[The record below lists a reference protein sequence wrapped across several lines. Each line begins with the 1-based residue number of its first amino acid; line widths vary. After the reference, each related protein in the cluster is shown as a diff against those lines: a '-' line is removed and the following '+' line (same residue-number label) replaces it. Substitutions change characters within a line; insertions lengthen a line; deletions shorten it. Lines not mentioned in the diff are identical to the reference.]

1 MKNKGLTLIEVLVTV
16 AIMGM
21 VIVLV
26 SGFMNTGMRTSSR
39 ANAEA
44 NLQKEA
50 QTGLNQVTDWV
61 MSANHG
67 IAVYESSA
75 YYTRAVGIY
84 HDGDTTTD
92 KYVQILFFRAGD
104 KKAYYDKVN
113 IDATFHGTETEIIN
127 IAASID
133 ASGTWDNYLFCEYVK
148 DFNMDI
154 SHINEKYVELTMVL
168 EIGNIKY
175 NQEPK
180 KIMLRNQPVIN
191 PTEYK

>member
-1 MKNKGLTLIEVLVTV
+1 MKNKGFTLLEVLVTV
-16 AIMGM
+16 AIMGL

-26 SGFMNTGMRTSSR
+26 SGFMSTGMKTSSR
-39 ANAEA
+39 ANVET

-67 IAVYESSA
+67 IAVYEA
-75 YYTRAVGIY
+75 CAHYTRAVGIY
-84 HDGDTTTD
+84 HDGETAED
-92 KYVQILFFRAGD
+92 KYVQILFYREAD
-104 KKAYYDKVN
+104 KKVYYHKEEIV
-113 IDATFHGTETEIIN
+113 ASFHGTETEIMA

-133 ASGTWDNYLFCEYVK
+133 TLGSWDNYLFCEYVK

-154 SHINEKYVELTMVL
+154 AHINEKYVELVMVL
-168 EIGNIKY
+168 ELENIQY

-180 KIMLRNQPVIN
+180 KIMLRNKPVIN
-191 PTEYK
+191 PTDYK